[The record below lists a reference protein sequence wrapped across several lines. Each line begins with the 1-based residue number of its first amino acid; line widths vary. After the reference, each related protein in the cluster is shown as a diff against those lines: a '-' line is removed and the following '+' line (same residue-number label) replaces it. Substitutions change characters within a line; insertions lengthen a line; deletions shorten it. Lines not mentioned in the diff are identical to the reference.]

1 MSPAPPRRR
10 DRHVVDRLLDGDPV
24 ALRRAG
30 RLAAPL
36 RAARAP
42 ARRDELAGEQA
53 AVAAFR
59 AAVRRPPAPPLRGTR
74 PS

>member
-1 MSPAPPRRR
+1 MSHAPPRRR
-10 DRHVVDRLLDGDPV
+10 DRHLVDRLLDGDPV

-30 RLAAPL
+30 RIAAPL

-59 AAVRRPPAPPLRGTR
+59 AAARRPPTTTLRATR
-74 PS
+74 RS